1 MNTQKIENR
10 LDELTN
16 QIYWLEKKIKDF
28 PEGKIYCERDGHYIK
43 WFIRNGKD
51 NQKKYLPKKQRRLAE
66 QLIQKRYY
74 QARLT
79 DCQHEIDYLSYS
91 LKTIPIL
98 DFETSKLLAENSNY
112 NKLLTETLFNDK
124 KNWSTDFEPCTKNP
138 ENLIHNTYSGI
149 KVRSKSEAFI
159 VNALYSCHIPF
170 RYECALQV
178 GNLVFYPD
186 FTIQHSKTGR
196 IYYWEHFGMMDDFE
210 YVDKVTKKISSYC
223 EQGIYPDDNL
233 ILTYEAKRAPLDSDW
248 VRQIIEHYF
257 L

>member
-10 LDELTN
+10 LDELTY

-28 PEGKIYCERDGHYIK
+28 PEGKIYCEWDGHYIK

-51 NQKKYLPKKQRRLAE
+51 NPKKYLPKKQRRLAE

-112 NKLLTETLFNDK
+112 NKLLTETLFYDK
-124 KNWSTDFEPCTKNP
+124 KNWSTD
-138 ENLIHNTYSGI
+138 LL
-149 KVRSKSEAFI
+149 I
-159 VNALYSCHIPF
+159 VNKVSIPM
-170 RYECALQV
+170 
-178 GNLVFYPD
+178 
-186 FTIQHSKTGR
+186 TI
-196 IYYWEHFGMMDDFE
+196 
-210 YVDKVTKKISSYC
+210 
-223 EQGIYPDDNL
+223 
-233 ILTYEAKRAPLDSDW
+233 
-248 VRQIIEHYF
+248 
-257 L
+257 